1 MLNLTDFRHTLEAKL
16 QSAGALP
23 CHVGAFSAWL
33 LSQEQELRTCAGEA
47 AAFHG
52 QSRHPH
58 HVAALGYGVAA
69 NVLGEPEV
77 KQLAADLV
85 HLGGRTFFTPGRPPR
100 FEIDGIALLGVALG
114 IARTSSDGTWLDRLL
129 DSTLIEVANDP
140 WQFSLA
146 NAARLAMGRPA
157 TGSILPDLAVAL
169 AARGVGKVDD
179 GAIAEA
185 WRLAAAFAPH
195 DSGPA
200 RDAVRLAVF
209 DHVRARL
216 AHIAIARMT
225 REDLVSLLANV
236 TRSMRRWTFETD
248 KRTPKSRI
256 ARWEIEN
263 EYHVQNLLWAVLA
276 PVLADLEDEENLP
289 SLGQKKPR
297 ADLGI
302 PSLRTIIEVKFMRN
316 AGQTACAKIIEEVAA
331 DASLYLSRSTVYDNI
346 IAVVWDDLAQT
357 EQHAELKAGL
367 EAINGVSAAII
378 LSRPSKMQR
387 EID

>member
-1 MLNLTDFRHTLEAKL
+1 MLNLTDFRYTLEAKL

-23 CHVGAFSAWL
+23 CHVGAFGAWL
-33 LSQEQELRTCAGEA
+33 LSREQELRNCAAEA
-47 AAFHG
+47 AAFQG

-58 HVAALGYGVAA
+58 HVAAMGYAAAA
-69 NVLGEPEV
+69 NMLGHKELA
-77 KQLAADLV
+77 QLTADLIHV
-85 HLGGRTFFTPGRPPR
+85 GGRTFFTPGRPPR

-114 IARTSSDGTWLDRLL
+114 IARRGSDGTWLDRLL
-129 DSTLIEVANDP
+129 DRTMTEVANDP
-140 WQFSLA
+140 WQLGLA

-157 TGSILPDLAVAL
+157 IGNILPDLAVAL
-169 AARGVGKVDD
+169 AARGVGAVDD
-179 GAIAEA
+179 DAIAEA
-185 WRLAAAFAPH
+185 WNLAAAFAPH

-216 AHIAIARMT
+216 AHIAVARMT
-225 REDLVSLLANV
+225 REDLISLLANV
-236 TRSMRRWTFETD
+236 TRSMRRWTFEAD
-248 KRTPKSRI
+248 KRTPKSCI

-263 EYHVQNLLWAVLA
+263 EYHVHNLLWAILA

-316 AGQTACAKIIEEVAA
+316 AGQPACAKIIEEVAA
-331 DASLYLSRSTVYDNI
+331 DASLYLSRSTAYDNI

-367 EAINGVSAAII
+367 EAISGVSAAVI